1 MNKFK
6 TENYYRELNKD
17 SLCSCDYCRNYYK
30 EVKAA
35 YSELS
40 DHLAGMGVDIEKPF
54 ETIPLEPY
62 EGNIEYIA
70 VQYIVIGN
78 GMNNYISENAILR
91 FAIDNGIIDCATIQQ
106 QIELKQREEYLKKH
120 KNSIWQDKNGY
131 WKTYINDAED
141 GKKKRRLLK
150 KKNKSDLEDMIVEL
164 YQAEDLNTFKNRYNK
179 WIERQRICGRAG
191 ETIYKYKA
199 DYKRFFK
206 GYPIETM
213 DIADIND
220 EVLSMHIT
228 AVLEEKPIRWRALK
242 GIFGYINGV
251 FKKSIMDN
259 VRMIM
264 QI

>member
-78 GMNNYISENAILR
+78 AADFKSENVYGVHI
-91 FAIDNGIIDCATIQQ
+91 G
-106 QIELKQREEYLKKH
+106 
-120 KNSIWQDKNGY
+120 
-131 WKTYINDAED
+131 
-141 GKKKRRLLK
+141 
-150 KKNKSDLEDMIVEL
+150 
-164 YQAEDLNTFKNRYNK
+164 
-179 WIERQRICGRAG
+179 
-191 ETIYKYKA
+191 
-199 DYKRFFK
+199 
-206 GYPIETM
+206 
-213 DIADIND
+213 IADALHLELVGGGRR
-220 EVLSMHIT
+220 EVLEVDGVVLNIGHVDPLASGSAHTIDTEVVDDQVVHIIIH
-228 AVLEEKPIRWRALK
+228 VVDGDVALLT
-242 GIFGYINGV
+242 GIFAQVDADLIPYTLAFAHSHFAQHGGLRKVGEGV
-251 FKKSIMDN
+251 AVEREKHLVGI
-259 VRMIM
+259 
-264 QI
+264 